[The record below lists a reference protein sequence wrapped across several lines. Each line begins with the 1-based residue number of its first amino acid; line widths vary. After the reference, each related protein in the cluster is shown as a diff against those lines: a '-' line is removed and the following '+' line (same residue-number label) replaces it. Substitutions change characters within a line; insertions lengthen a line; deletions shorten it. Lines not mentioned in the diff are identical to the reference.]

1 MNQQKLAKE
10 ITNFITG
17 VPKDKINQ
25 IIDCIGL
32 IITIQVKKNRKV
44 KINKL
49 GTFCL
54 KEVKKSK
61 FFDFRNKKIAEKP
74 AYKTIKLKASTSI
87 KQNLNS

>member
-32 IITIQVKKNRKV
+32 IITIQVKENRKV

-54 KEVKKSK
+54 KKVKA
-61 FFDFRNKKIAEKP
+61 KKIFNINTKIIGKTAE
-74 AYKTIKLKASTSI
+74 YKTIKLQVSTTT
-87 KQNLNS
+87 KQSLND